1 MRRRTRV
8 AALGIGTLL
17 LAGCGTSSPLPIG
30 AQAAHYRLALH
41 HGHVVARLCLPRFR
55 SVVDILDGFD
65 QATINRGPGW
75 FPGSRLPGEGRLI
88 YIAGHH
94 RTHGAPFRHV
104 AELPLGDRIVIVT
117 PYATATYV
125 VSSHTTISDRDLAVL
140 RSAAHEILRL
150 QTSTVPAG
158 PRRILVTATL
168 SAIRRGK
175 SDMRSRGCAT

>member
-8 AALGIGTLL
+8 VAFGAALL
-17 LAGCGTSSPLPIG
+17 LAGCGATSPLPINE
-30 AQAAHYRLALH
+30 QAAHYRLALRD
-41 HGHVVARLCLPRFR
+41 GQVVARLCLPRFH
-55 SVVDILDGFD
+55 SEVAILDGFD

-104 AELPLGDRIVIVT
+104 ADLDLGDRVVIIT
-117 PYATATYV
+117 PYATASYV
-125 VSSHTTISDRDLAVL
+125 VTSHTTISGRDLAVL
-140 RSAAHEILRL
+140 RSPAHEILRL

-158 PRRILVTATL
+158 PQRILVTATL
-168 SAIRRGK
+168 SAIRRGNP
-175 SDMRSRGCAT
+175 DMRSRGCGT